1 MAYNAVPTNGPV
13 HQRSP
18 GPRRVLHDS
27 AHDSALDVETKAEQ
41 AMRMRV
47 KELEEENALLV
58 EKATSACRSSRYTF
72 PDYTRHCDT

>member
-1 MAYNAVPTNGPV
+1 MAYNAALTNGPV

-47 KELEEENALLV
+47 KELEEENALLA
-58 EKATSACRSSRYTF
+58 EKATSACRSIRYTSLT
-72 PDYTRHCDT
+72 YTIHHET